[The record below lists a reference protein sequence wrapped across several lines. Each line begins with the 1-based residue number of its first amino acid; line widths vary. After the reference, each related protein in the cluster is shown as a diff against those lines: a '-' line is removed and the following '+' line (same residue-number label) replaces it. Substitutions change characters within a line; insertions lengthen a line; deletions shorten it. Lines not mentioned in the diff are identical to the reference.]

1 MSRQSLVRFNVGGR
15 DPLTPFGVK
24 TGGSFTVPDS
34 KTVASAVGTDVGG
47 TNLGSVVPT
56 VGGQML
62 LAQSDAASGTA
73 CVFDLTKEDVC
84 DLRPGDVVA
93 LSADDTPSA
102 GFQTLTVT
110 SVDGAVRSYV
120 FATTTAATAVGYY
133 A

>member
-1 MSRQSLVRFNVGGR
+1 MSRQNLVRFNVGGR
-15 DPLTPFGVK
+15 DPLNIFGVK
-24 TGGSFTVPDS
+24 TGASFTIPDS
-34 KTVASAVGTDVGG
+34 KQVASAVGSDVGG
-47 TNLGSVVPT
+47 ANLASVVPV

-62 LAQSDAASGTA
+62 MAQNDGAAGTG

-93 LSADDTPSA
+93 LSADDVPSA

-110 SVDGAVRSYV
+110 SVDGTVRTYV
-120 FATTTAATAVGYY
+120 FATTTTATACGYY